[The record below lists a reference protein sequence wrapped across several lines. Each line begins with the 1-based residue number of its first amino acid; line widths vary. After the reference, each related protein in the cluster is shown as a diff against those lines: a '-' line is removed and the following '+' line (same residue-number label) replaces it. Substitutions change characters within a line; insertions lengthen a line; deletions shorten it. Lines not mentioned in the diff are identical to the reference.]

1 VVTAELDLAGLSD
14 RGARDLR
21 ELVVSGRF
29 DVFADQLARVNNC
42 ARPVT
47 LIGGNQRVDTRTG
60 EVLSS
65 YSSADEAGG
74 VTRIACG
81 NRRASVCPAC
91 SRTYAADTW
100 QVIHAGA
107 AGGKGVPDTV
117 SAHPMVFATA
127 TAPSFGP
134 IHTAH
139 RTPKPCRPRR
149 DKQLCPHGRPT
160 WCQHIHRE
168 FDRAVGQPICPDCYD
183 YRSHVIWQWHAPEL
197 WRRFT
202 IAANRGVARRLG
214 TRPSLL
220 KNIASIQFAKVGEYQ
235 RRGVIHFHA
244 LIRLDGPKTPARI
257 TDPPDCVTADD
268 LADVVRSAFAQ
279 VTLIAPAVDTG
290 DPARRLSFGGQI
302 DVRPIRSTTADDDEL
317 TASAVAGYIAK
328 YATKTIDDPDSYDP
342 TSVHHRR
349 LRHTV
354 TQLAEQAAAHHPQDE
369 NPYALLGKWDHM
381 LGFRGHFSSKSRRYS
396 TTLGRLRGARRRWQR
411 LSARAKSRD
420 ELAQLL
426 ETDEDDTTLVI
437 GQWRYVGQ
445 GWANEGQ
452 VALANAAAARAR
464 EHQQAQAQRRHSR
477 ASSR

>member
-1 VVTAELDLAGLSD
+1 VVTADLDLADLSD

-29 DVFADQLARVNNC
+29 DQFADELSRVNNC
-42 ARPVT
+42 ARPIT
-47 LIGGNQRVDTRTG
+47 LVGGSHTIDTRTG
-60 EVLSS
+60 EVLSR
-65 YSSADEAGG
+65 YSSNHEAGG

-81 NRRASVCPAC
+81 NRRGSVCPAC

-100 QVIHAGA
+100 HVIHAGA
-107 AGGKGVPDTV
+107 AGGKGVPESV
-117 SAHPMVFATA
+117 AAHPMVFATA

-134 IHTAH
+134 VHTAH

-149 DKQLCPHGRPT
+149 DKPLCPHGRPT
-160 WCQHIHRE
+160 WCQSTHRDT
-168 FDRAVGQPICPDCYD
+168 DRAVGQPLCPDCYD
-183 YRSHVIWQWHAPEL
+183 YRAHVVWQWHAPEL

-202 IAANRGVARRLG
+202 IAANRGLARRLN
-214 TRPSLL
+214 TRPGRL
-220 KNIASIQFAKVGEYQ
+220 KDVASIQFAKVGEYQ

-244 LIRLDGPKTPARI
+244 LIRLDGPKNPDGI
-257 TDPPDCVTADD
+257 TDPPPGVTADD
-268 LADVVRSAFAQ
+268 LADIVRASFAQ
-279 VTLIAPAVDTG
+279 VTLAAPPVD
-290 DPARRLSFGGQI
+290 PNEVARQLTFGRQV
-302 DVRPIRSTTADDDEL
+302 DARPIRNTSADNDEL
-317 TASAVAGYIAK
+317 TPSAVAGYIAK

-342 TSVHHRR
+342 TSPHHRR
-349 LRHTV
+349 LRQIV
-354 TQLAEQAAAHHPQDE
+354 AALAEQAAAHYRPDE

-411 LSARAKSRD
+411 LAARVKSRD
-420 ELAQLL
+420 ELAELL
-426 ETDEDDTTLVI
+426 DADDEDDTTLVI

-464 EHQQAQAQRRHSR
+464 EHARER
-477 ASSR
+477 ALARSVHRN